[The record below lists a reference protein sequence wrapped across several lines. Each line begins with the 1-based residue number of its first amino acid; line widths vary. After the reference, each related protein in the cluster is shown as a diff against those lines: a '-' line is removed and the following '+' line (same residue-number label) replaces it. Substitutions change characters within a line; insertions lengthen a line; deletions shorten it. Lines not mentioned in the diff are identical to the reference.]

1 MDQTENHFTDKFI
14 NLKIT
19 IPQKDIMH
27 KRQVD
32 EIDCSMDDILN
43 QRKRSKD
50 NKHNFT
56 FDKPLPLIVEPF
68 KPLTIET
75 IETSKYN

>member
-1 MDQTENHFTDKFI
+1 
-14 NLKIT
+14 
-19 IPQKDIMH
+19 
-27 KRQVD
+27 
-32 EIDCSMDDILN
+32 MDDILN